1 MAYGDITNS
10 PNAYRSPSKPGV
22 QTVRKAVLLKDSS
35 STIGSAAV
43 NYLSDVK
50 TLEQLT
56 SSGTASTTATKAI
69 LHKNAGIYV
78 GTAGNIMVNFSGDKD
93 ALETGTATAT
103 TTNKLVDSA
112 QNFTQTVQ
120 LRDLVVN
127 TTDGT
132 VAFVSAVD
140 SDTTLSLVNVANV
153 QGGSPTADIMASG
166 ESYEIHRPIVFQNVA
181 AGSFLPIE
189 VSRIYNTGTTADD
202 IMAIYQIMPLIGTRN
217 NVVNIGQMTGADTIL
232 GGFDLR
238 ADFTELT
245 ADSTLFSA
253 DANQM

>member
-22 QTVRKAVLLKDSS
+22 QTVRKAVLLKDGSS
-35 STIGSAAV
+35 IGSAGV
-43 NYLSDVK
+43 NYLSDTK

-93 ALETGTATAT
+93 ALETGTATGGV
-103 TTNKLVDSA
+103 TNKLADDNA
-112 QNFTQTVQ
+112 TFTKTVQ

-132 VAFVSAVD
+132 VAFVGAID
-140 SDTTLSLVNVANV
+140 SDTQLNLVNVANV
-153 QGGSPTADIMASG
+153 QGGSPASDIMA
-166 ESYEIHRPIVFQNVA
+166 ENETYEIYRPIVFQNVA

-189 VSRIYNTGTTADD
+189 VERVFDTGTTADD
-202 IMAIYQIMPLIGTRN
+202 IMAIY
-217 NVVNIGQMTGADTIL
+217 
-232 GGFDLR
+232 
-238 ADFTELT
+238 
-245 ADSTLFSA
+245 
-253 DANQM
+253 

>member
-22 QTVRKAVLLKDSS
+22 QTVRKAVLLKDG

-43 NYLSDVK
+43 NYLSDTK

-93 ALETGTATAT
+93 AVDSGTATAT
-103 TTNKLVDSA
+103 TTNKLVDST
-112 QNFTQTVQ
+112 QKFTETVQ

-132 VAFVSAVD
+132 VAFVSAID
-140 SDTTLSLVNVANV
+140 SDTTLSLVDVAN
-153 QGGSPTADIMASG
+153 SASNIMADG
-166 ESYEIHRPIVFQNVA
+166 EVYEIHRPIVFQNVA

-202 IMAIYQIMPLIGTRN
+202 IMAIY
-217 NVVNIGQMTGADTIL
+217 
-232 GGFDLR
+232 
-238 ADFTELT
+238 
-245 ADSTLFSA
+245 
-253 DANQM
+253 

>member
-22 QTVRKAVLLKDSS
+22 QTVRKAVLLKDGSS
-35 STIGSAAV
+35 IGSAAV
-43 NYLSDVK
+43 NYLSDTK

-56 SSGTASTTATKAI
+56 SSGTASTSATKAV

-93 ALETGTATAT
+93 TVDSGTATAT

-112 QNFTQTVQ
+112 QNFTKTVQ

-132 VAFVSAVD
+132 VAFVSAID
-140 SDTTLSLVNVANV
+140 SDTTLSLVDVAN
-153 QGGSPTADIMASG
+153 SAANIMASG
-166 ESYEIHRPIVFQNVA
+166 EVYEIHRPIVFQNVA

-202 IMAIYQIMPLIGTRN
+202 IMAIY
-217 NVVNIGQMTGADTIL
+217 
-232 GGFDLR
+232 
-238 ADFTELT
+238 
-245 ADSTLFSA
+245 
-253 DANQM
+253 